1 MPSLN
6 QKQELVVWTEY
17 RALDEAKSVFAQ
29 FDAAFQTV
37 PCDTASKFAK
47 APVFVFYL
55 PKWEQEDAVEQAL
68 NRFQS
73 CKSSALVFY
82 TPHHSSHFA
91 FRVGTMVGRKK
102 LPDAEWA
109 FNLQHLKQLL
119 SARHIAVHKHPK
131 HKAAAALDLP
141 GIRQRLHL
149 TQTQLA
155 SALNV
160 TPRTLQNWEAERG
173 TSQVHKKFRDF
184 AELLALMDDYVV
196 APKEEEWLSSPLP
209 ALGGRSPRE
218 LIAKGRIRD
227 LIIEFERLREGQPV

>member
-1 MPSLN
+1 MPSLD
-6 QKQELVVWTEY
+6 QKQELVVWTEH

-37 PCDTASKFAK
+37 PCDSPSRLAK
-47 APVFVFYL
+47 SPVFVFYL
-55 PKWEQEDAVEQAL
+55 PNGEQEAAVERAL
-68 NRFQS
+68 NTFRS

-82 TPHHSSHFA
+82 TPHHTSHFA
-91 FRVGTMVGRKK
+91 FRIGTMVGRKK
-102 LPDAEWA
+102 LPEAEWA

-119 SARHIAVHKHPK
+119 RDRNIAAHTRRKHDPTPS
-131 HKAAAALDLP
+131 LDLP
-141 GIRQRLHL
+141 AIRKRLSL
-149 TQTQLA
+149 SQKQLA

-173 TSQVHKKFRDF
+173 TSQVHKKIRDF

-209 ALGGRSPRE
+209 ALGGKSPRE

-227 LIIEFERLREGQPV
+227 LVIEFERLREGQPV